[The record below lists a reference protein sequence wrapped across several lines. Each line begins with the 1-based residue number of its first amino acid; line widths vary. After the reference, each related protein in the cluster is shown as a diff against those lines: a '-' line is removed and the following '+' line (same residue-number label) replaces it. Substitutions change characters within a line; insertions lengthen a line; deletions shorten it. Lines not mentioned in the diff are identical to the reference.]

1 MPAVTGPLDTVN
13 PSNTYGTHLDTL
25 GIGGFRVVANASERT
40 AITSARRKIG
50 MWVAQ
55 ADTSEV
61 WSLGNDL
68 LTWSRV
74 DARAGSTGVIGYA
87 GLQALTGY
95 WDRRVTLVAPTTV
108 GGLDRGLYIYDASSS
123 TAHNGTSVIQP
134 SDNPGPGRWLQ
145 IL

>member
-13 PSNTYGTHLDTL
+13 PSNTYATHDDSL
-25 GIGGFRVVANASERT
+25 GKGGFRVVADSAARL
-40 AITSARRKIG
+40 AITSMRRKAG

-74 DARAGSTGVIGYA
+74 DTRAGSTGVIGYA
-87 GLQALTGY
+87 GLLALTGY
-95 WDRRVTLVAPTTV
+95 WDKRVVVVAPTTF
-108 GGLDRGLYIYDASSS
+108 GGLDRGLYIYDAASSV
-123 TAHNGTSVIQP
+123 AHNGVSVIQP
-134 SDNPGPGRWLQ
+134 ADNPGVGRWIQ